1 MSDLKGHLASAPELE
16 DRTNEGGSSEVAQ
29 TTARVAPITNNQVA
43 EWKQLF
49 TVRPSAAVKSNPTTT
64 TKSTVASSSAS
75 ASETTS
81 TSSCASVSALRNA
94 ALPSYDKRRKGDD
107 TQLEDIRHFHLI
119 AERRTQQLAKA
130 VADVLFESGQ
140 GDVELTT
147 AIINKLFNRDEMR
160 PFLLDEPNTKVTE
173 KADAK
178 RLLSKE
184 LYGALVAG
192 QNTAETVKNIKV
204 RGGVKA

>member
-49 TVRPSAAVKSNPTTT
+49 TVRPSASIKSNPTTT

-75 ASETTS
+75 SETTS

>member
-49 TVRPSAAVKSNPTTT
+49 TVRPSAAIKSNPTTT

>member
-1 MSDLKGHLASAPELE
+1 MRIFWSISEHKSQNREHKEHKGAYAASISRAVEHQRAASISR
-16 DRTNEGGSSEVAQ
+16 DFWS
-29 TTARVAPITNNQVA
+29 IT
-43 EWKQLF
+43 
-49 TVRPSAAVKSNPTTT
+49 R
-64 TKSTVASSSAS
+64 ASRSI
-75 ASETTS
+75 TGPW
-81 TSSCASVSALRNA
+81 L
-94 ALPSYDKRRKGDD
+94 DKRRKGDD

-147 AIINKLFNRDEMR
+147 AIINKLFNRDEMK